1 MSLAAE
7 VRAAFEH
14 PPPSWVAA
22 FVEDPVASLTEL
34 FAGRWYH
41 GRLNAED
48 PERLLLDWADGLSE
62 VPGFPELLDESL
74 ATWIRERWRADLD
87 DERPELKWQRALLV
101 AATLHD
107 QLPET
112 LTELRARMTEAPD
125 VLGPMTRGITLDPMG
140 WYWTCLAQQ
149 QIDTEL
155 TQQWWALS
163 ELAPGTPWFH
173 GRIGLLGLR
182 RLPGSDIGGFRESA
196 AFALLRLANALDAQ
210 VEARMIKQTLAQRA
224 ARAAARELRRSYPF
238 PTAWDA
244 FWSAHHGELD
254 ERPHS
259 WLAAVLGEPRSQRR
273 ASRGAGGITFDR
285 SWPRRTK
292 EIVQRLR
299 RRDAVAMAEAEA
311 LLAEQRR
318 YAAATGD
325 RGGVVRA
332 LCALSSA
339 LLFADP
345 PTALAWADEARQ
357 WDEWNPFAWTSTVR
371 ALSALGSDERAL
383 VAALE
388 AVERF
393 PDDVVARA
401 GLADVLKARGDLD
414 AAETTYRDT
423 IERFPDDVVARAG
436 LADVLKA
443 RGDLDAAET
452 TYRDTIERFPDND
465 FARNGLA
472 DVLKARGDL
481 DAAETTYRDTI
492 VQFPDDVVARTSLA
506 DVLRARGD
514 LAAAEAAYSDALER
528 FPDDD
533 YARTGLA
540 AVRRQRAARQ
550 STDASSTSGP
560 PESEPGAQPHEPRP
574 PHEAALDRDAGHS
587 QARAEHRRG
596 TSPSE
601 SGARM
606 APDAS
611 AIPAADRIRS
621 MLLLARL
628 KSGSTRTALLAQARE
643 EIDDQLERTPR
654 HVELLFTKVE
664 VLLESELPNDARE
677 LLDALPAYVAKRPEF
692 LALDGRLAL
701 DEMRRQPKQR
711 YDAAQLNSVMRPWVQ
726 AGRQHSALG
735 LNVPLVRLQASSL
748 VYDGEV
754 LEEVRHETL
763 RELRGLVTR
772 PDDEPSSK
780 RAPHRNATLR
790 TWWRGRLA
798 DALPTL
804 DDADAEVSYSDA
816 ESVLV
821 DRPDLLDK
829 LERELIDASRFT
841 SSAG

>member
-7 VRAAFEH
+7 VRAAFDQ

-22 FVEDPVASLTEL
+22 FVEDPVESLTAL
-34 FAGRWYH
+34 FAGSWYH
-41 GRLNAED
+41 DGLNAED

-87 DERPELKWQRALLV
+87 DEQPELKWHRALLV
-101 AATLHD
+101 AASLHD
-107 QLPET
+107 QLPRA
-112 LTELRARMTEAPD
+112 LAELRARTAEAPD

-140 WYWTCLAQQ
+140 WYWTCLAEQQ
-149 QIDTEL
+149 VDNEL
-155 TQQWWALS
+155 EQRWWALS

-182 RLPGSDIGGFRESA
+182 RLPGQEMGGFREPV

-238 PTAWDA
+238 PTEWDA

-254 ERPHS
+254 ERPHG
-259 WLAAVLGEPRSQRR
+259 WLAAVLGEPRPRGR
-273 ASRGAGGITFDR
+273 TSRGDAGMTFDR

-292 EIVQRLR
+292 EIAERLR
-299 RRDAVAMAEAEA
+299 RREPDAMADAEI

-339 LLFADP
+339 LLFTDP
-345 PTALAWADEARQ
+345 PTALAWAEEARR

-371 ALSALGSDERAL
+371 ALAALGHDERAV

-393 PDDVVARA
+393 PDD
-401 GLADVLKARGDLD
+401 DV
-414 AAETTYRDT
+414 
-423 IERFPDDVVARAG
+423 
-436 LADVLKA
+436 
-443 RGDLDAAET
+443 
-452 TYRDTIERFPDND
+452 
-465 FARNGLA
+465 ARNGLA

-481 DAAETTYRDTI
+481 DAAEATYRDTI
-492 VQFPDDVVARTSLA
+492 EHFPDNVVARAGLAGVLKAGGDLDAAEATYRDTIGHFPDNVVARNGLAEVLRARGDLDAAEATYRDTIEQFPDNVVARNGLA
-506 DVLRARGD
+506 EVLRARGD
-514 LAAAEAAYSDALER
+514 LAAAEAAYCDALQR

-533 YARTGLA
+533 YAQNGLA
-540 AVRRQRAARQ
+540 AVRRQLAARQ
-550 STDASSTSGP
+550 STDAGSASSSPDSGP
-560 PESEPGAQPHEPRP
+560 GARSHEPRP
-574 PHEAALDRDAGHS
+574 PLEGPLGRDPRHAGTH
-587 QARAEHRRG
+587 AEHGRG
-596 TSPSE
+596 TSAPG
-601 SGARM
+601 SGAM

-611 AIPAADRIRS
+611 TIPAADRIRS

-628 KSGSTRTALLAQARE
+628 KSGSARMALLAKARE
-643 EIDDQLERTPR
+643 QVDDELERAPR
-654 HVELLFTKVE
+654 QIELLFTKVE
-664 VLLESELPNDARE
+664 VLLDSDLRDEARE
-677 LLDALPAYVAKRPEF
+677 LLRALPAYVAQRPEF
-692 LALDGRLAL
+692 LALAGRLAL

-711 YDAAQLNSVMRPWVQ
+711 YDTAQLDSVLRPWEQ
-726 AGRQHSALG
+726 AGSRHSALG
-735 LNVPLVRLQASSL
+735 LNVPLVRLRASSL

-754 LEEVRHETL
+754 LDDVRHETL
-763 RELRGLVTR
+763 QELRSLVAR
-772 PDDEPSSK
+772 SDDEPSAK
-780 RAPHRNATLR
+780 RGPHRNATLR
-790 TWWRGRLA
+790 AWWRGRLT

-804 DDADAEVSYSDA
+804 DDADTELSYADA

-821 DRPDLLDK
+821 GRPELLDK